1 LRRLRQAALALRA
14 ILEVDHLDVNG
25 DTQGVTAPTLEAAL
39 GTTLFD
45 LGLEAIGEVGGFQ
58 DEVAVQ
64 DYEHYEGL
72 GILRSEV
79 GRRVRGGGAI
89 ADGARFFNE

>member
-1 LRRLRQAALALRA
+1 LRA

-25 DTQGVTAPTLEAAL
+25 DTQCVTAPTLEATL
-39 GTTLFD
+39 GAALFD
-45 LGLEAIGEVGGFQ
+45 LALEAIGEVGGFQ

-64 DYEHYEGL
+64 DQKQDEGF

-79 GRRVRGGGAI
+79 CRRVRGGGVI
-89 ADGARFFNE
+89 ADCARFFNE